1 MMTPRSKQLLASA
14 LLAGFGLA
22 AIAQTPPAAPA
33 GPGPGAGGAPAQHM
47 QHGKRMDPAKF
58 EEMRKRR
65 AEHMAK
71 RMTDL
76 KQKLALAPAQ
86 EGAWT
91 TWTTAM
97 QPPVQPHQRPDRAE
111 FQKLSTPER
120 IDRMRAHRTQRQAE
134 MDKRLDAT
142 KSFYAALNADQ
153 KKVFDAE
160 SMRFMRGGRHGGHGG
175 GHHRG

>member
-1 MMTPRSKQLLASA
+1 MKPRSKQLLASA

-22 AIAQTPPAAPA
+22 AIAQMPPSGP
-33 GPGPGAGGAPAQHM
+33 PGPGAGGAPGQHM
-47 QHGKRMDPAKF
+47 QQGKRMDPAKF

-65 AEHMAK
+65 TEQMAK
-71 RMTDL
+71 RMADL

-91 TWTTAM
+91 AWTTAM
-97 QPPVQPHQRPDRAE
+97 QPPAQPHQRPDRAE
-111 FQKLSTPER
+111 FEKLTTPER
-120 IDRMRAHRTQRQAE
+120 IDRMRARRAQHQSE
-134 MDKRLDAT
+134 MDKRMEAT
-142 KSFYAALNADQ
+142 KTFYAALNADQ

-160 SMRFMRGGRHGGHGG
+160 SMRFMRGGRHGGGHGG